1 VRSVS
6 FSNRSPRSV
15 VWLVALCLPVFGPA
29 LARAAIGD
37 AVTWTGA
44 NTPAGHFTAVG
55 AVATNASGDV
65 FVIDGDQILRFS
77 RDGTF
82 LAGWGGTG
90 SEVGQ
95 LNGPADLAADAAG
108 NVFVTD
114 RFNNRVVKYSDAG
127 AVLAVWTGSD
137 APLREPRGIAVDVAG
152 NVYVGEQQG
161 VRKLSSEGGTLAQ
174 WTLPSPGSI
183 AIGPDQAIYLS
194 QSSAEEV
201 WKLAPDGRVIARFGC
216 CGDSS
221 KLGAFGRG
229 PWGVTTARDGT
240 IWVADPYNR
249 RIQQFSSSGH
259 FLSACGA
266 PQLRTFRAPGDV
278 AAGPDGTVLVADVVN
293 VQRLTDTARPARPC
307 DNAPPVL
314 RRLKGTATHVR
325 GTPGG
330 VRVSLEFTLEEPVA
344 LHIIVFR
351 IRSGQRAGSRC
362 VPVKTVGHGSPCRR
376 YVRLFGKVRSARRG
390 NNKLRLPVARLDRG
404 RGARI
409 AVSVVAR
416 DRAGNASS
424 AQRLLLRVH

>member
-1 VRSVS
+1 M
-6 FSNRSPRSV
+6 
-15 VWLVALCLPVFGPA
+15 WLVALCLPACAPA
-29 LARAAIGD
+29 LARAEIGD

-55 AVATNASGDV
+55 AVATDTRGDV
-65 FVIDGDQILRFS
+65 FVIDRDEILRFS
-77 RDGTF
+77 RDGSF

-90 SEVGQ
+90 GDVGQ
-95 LNGPADLAADAAG
+95 LNGPADLATDGSG

-114 RFNNRVVKYSDAG
+114 RFNNRVVKYSGLG

-161 VRKLSSEGGTLAQ
+161 VRKLSPEGGTLAQ

-183 AIGPDQAIYLS
+183 AIGIDEAIYLS

-229 PWGVTTARDGT
+229 PWGVTVARDGSL
-240 IWVADPYNR
+240 WVADPYNR
-249 RIQQFSSSGH
+249 RIQQFSSSGN

-278 AAGPDGTVLVADVVN
+278 AAGPDGTLVVADVVN
-293 VQRLTDTARPARPC
+293 IQRLTDSARPATAC
-307 DNAPPVL
+307 DNAAPVL
-314 RRLKGTATHVR
+314 GQLKGVATHVGR
-325 GTPGG
+325 TRDG
-330 VRVSLEFTLEEPVA
+330 VRTSLEFTLGEPAA
-344 LHIIVFR
+344 LHITVFR
-351 IRSGQRAGSRC
+351 VRPGQRAGSRC
-362 VPVKTVGHGSPCRR
+362 LPVKAVGQGSPCRR
-376 YVRLFGKVRSARRG
+376 YVRLFRTVRAAQRG
-390 NNKLRLPVARLDRG
+390 ENKLRLPVARLDRG

-424 AQRLLLRVH
+424 ARRLLLRVH